1 MQELLGHAST
11 RNGLLSILKNSRE
24 RAPTCN
30 FTILWYPELL
40 TAGRVTFAQSLWKK
54 LFNYLTEGRLSVKL
68 KRIFK
73 TLCYIGDHIKE
84 NYAVGLLEEYIEYE
98 LFDGILLRNSFK
110 KFPEIVR
117 VIFEYYIEEISYNII
132 IVMLVL

>member
-1 MQELLGHAST
+1 MVSQAILDLLPLSSSMQELLGHAST

-40 TAGRVTFAQSLWKK
+40 TAGRVTFARSLWKK

-68 KRIFK
+68 KLDIQN
-73 TLCYIGDHIKE
+73 TL
-84 NYAVGLLEEYIEYE
+84 
-98 LFDGILLRNSFK
+98 LFR
-110 KFPEIVR
+110 
-117 VIFEYYIEEISYNII
+117 
-132 IVMLVL
+132 